1 MRRKP
6 SAAFL
11 RSPRGLSEFFNVM
24 AGLDPAIH
32 EKKSVDPRD
41 KPGDDGSR
49 IVSVSHGQSAQLTEL
64 TIAEARAGLAARQFS
79 ARELAEAYIAAMQAA
94 RPLNAY
100 ITETPEIAL
109 AMAAASDAR
118 LAKGAALRLDGIPIA
133 VKDLFCTK
141 DVLTTAASHILDGF
155 HPPYESTVTEKLWQA
170 GAVML
175 GKTNLDEFAMG
186 SSTTTSHYGPTENPW
201 RRSGDNRPLVAGGS
215 SGGSAAAVAAHAALG
230 ATGTDTGG
238 SIRQPAS
245 FCGIVGLKPTYGRC
259 SRWGVVAYASSLDH
273 PGPIARTVRDAAIL
287 LGAMAGHDPRDSTS
301 APVPVPGFEKALTG
315 DVRGLKI
322 GIPREYRSDGMPGEI
337 DAVWQQGTAWLRDA
351 GAEPVEVSLP
361 MTKYALAAYY
371 IIAPAEASSNL
382 ARYDGVKYGLRV
394 AGDSLDDM
402 YELTRAAGFG
412 AEVKRRVLIGTYV
425 LSAGYYDAYYLKA
438 QKVRALIA
446 QDFERAFEK
455 VDCLLTPTAPS
466 AAFAIG
472 EKQDDPIAMYLNDV
486 FTVPANLTGLP
497 AISVPAGLS
506 ADGLP
511 LGLQLIGRA
520 FDEETVLRVG
530 GVLERAA
537 QFTHRPSFTA
547 RTE

>member
-1 MRRKP
+1 VT
-6 SAAFL
+6 AL
-11 RSPRGLSEFFNVM
+11 TDLTLS
-24 AGLDPAIH
+24 
-32 EKKSVDPRD
+32 
-41 KPGDDGSR
+41 
-49 IVSVSHGQSAQLTEL
+49 
-64 TIAEARAGLAARQFS
+64 EARAGLQAKQFS
-79 ARELAEAYIAAMQAA
+79 ACELAQTYVAAVEAV
-94 RPLNAY
+94 RPLNAF
-100 ITETPEIAL
+100 ITETPERAL
-109 AMAAASDAR
+109 EMAAVSDAR
-118 LAKGAALRLDGIPIA
+118 LARGEAGPLEGIPIA
-133 VKDLFCTK
+133 VKDLFCTEG
-141 DVLTTAASHILDGF
+141 VLTTAASHILDGF
-155 HPPYESTVTEKLWQA
+155 RPPYESTVTEKLWAA
-170 GAVML
+170 GGVML

-186 SSTTTSHYGPTENPW
+186 SSATTSYYRPTENPW
-201 RRSGDNRPLVAGGS
+201 RKPGDNRPLVPGGS

-273 PGPIARTVRDAAIL
+273 PGPMARNVRDTAIL
-287 LGAMAGHDPRDSTS
+287 LGAMAGHDPKDSTS
-301 APVPVPGFEKALTG
+301 APLPVPDYEKALTG
-315 DVRGLKI
+315 DIRGVRI
-322 GIPREYRSDGMPGEI
+322 GIPREYRVEAMPGDIE
-337 DAVWQQGTAWLRDA
+337 ALWQQGIAWLKDA

-361 MTKYALAAYY
+361 MTRYALAAYY

-394 AGDSLDDM
+394 PGDSLDEM

-446 QDFERAFEK
+446 QDFATAFEK

-472 EKQDDPIAMYLNDV
+472 DKQDDPIAMYLNDV
-486 FTVPANLTGLP
+486 FTVPANLAGLP
-497 AISVPAGLS
+497 ALSVPAGLS

-511 LGLQLIGRA
+511 LGLQITGRA

-530 GVLERAA
+530 EIIERAA
-537 QFTHRPSFTA
+537 AFTQRPSFIA
-547 RTE
+547 G